1 MKKSVVKAVRKNKDV
16 KDFML
21 YLIVGGLATIVEWG
35 IFFLLNQLLSI
46 NHLLATAIA
55 FIFSTIANWGFGRLL
70 VFKRSHESLSK
81 ELTKI
86 YATSIVGLIINE
98 CIMYLGVDVFG
109 AHAMLI
115 KIIATA
121 VAFIWNFLVR
131 KHIIYNDG
139 SKPKTK
145 TELFFKNHRGII
157 ISAILIPFIFFGFF
171 KFVVPTDINSFG
183 YRHSWLSG
191 STIKFVNY
199 WLEEGPANLKFTNYE
214 RPNSIESSNL
224 DDRVAYLS
232 YPTGETMFVYL
243 SAKIAGKSQ
252 ITVSYLHKFQMIIF
266 ALTGVLM
273 ALFIYLFAERSLKIK
288 KDYIKIIMST
298 AIATLW
304 MLMPA
309 CAYYL
314 NNVYFADQCVI
325 LWTTALILV
334 EYIFRTSESKQK
346 KLLKVLRAFLLYGG
360 ILIDYY
366 FWILAFIFFAAEIIS
381 TIVTLKGSERKRGI
395 VSILL
400 WFGIP
405 VILALLTYYIQ
416 ISQTDNWLDIMRF
429 KYGMRVTGEG
439 MTFGVLLDMISEHLR
454 VAFTNNGSGSYYFLQ
469 FTVFASLIVGLIC
482 LIKNKCLKKLFNDPG
497 ISIIAC
503 IIVATVGQILIFKQH
518 SAIHEFS
525 IVKIAYII
533 SLLPIVIFMEA
544 RYIFLNYG
552 KRNSKESSKNTLAI
566 FVTGFFAVVFIT
578 GVPYSTIDY
587 ANARLGQ
594 KDYTLEREIKSNTD
608 YNDIVFSFTKEIDIN
623 PPEPLAISHK
633 QVYKVKNMSEIK
645 ENMSKYPE
653 KAKAV
658 FVIEKE
664 QELEDKA
671 QISEQKCLQKNSNIR
686 FENDSFII
694 LEINDL
700 EKCK

>member
-1 MKKSVVKAVRKNKDV
+1 MKKSVIKTVRKNKDV

-35 IFFLLNQLLSI
+35 IFFLLNQLLNI

-70 VFKRSHESLSK
+70 VFKHSHESLSK

-86 YATSIVGLIINE
+86 YATSIIGLIINE
-98 CIMYLGVDVFG
+98 CIMYLGVDILG

-115 KIIATA
+115 KIIATG

-131 KHIIYNDG
+131 KHLIYNDG

-145 TELFFKNHRGII
+145 TELFFKEHRGII
-157 ISAILIPFIFFGFF
+157 ISAALIPFIFFGFF
-171 KFVVPTDINSFG
+171 KFVVPTNINNFG
-183 YRHSWLSG
+183 YDHSWLSG

-214 RPNSIESSNL
+214 RPKSIESSSL
-224 DDRVAYLS
+224 DERVAYLS

-252 ITVSYLHKFQMIIF
+252 ITISYLHKFQMIMF

-273 ALFIYLFAERSLKIK
+273 TLFIYLFAERTLKIK
-288 KDYIKIIMST
+288 KDYIKIIIST

-334 EYIFRTSESKQK
+334 EYAFRTSKAK
-346 KLLKVLRAFLLYGG
+346 KKTVLKALRAFLLYGG

-366 FWILAFIFFAAEIIS
+366 FWILAFVFFAAEMIS
-381 TIVTLKGSERKRGI
+381 AIVSLKKPERKREI
-395 VSILL
+395 ISILL

-405 VILALLTYYIQ
+405 VILALLTYYFQ
-416 ISQTDNWLDIMRF
+416 ISQTENWLNILQF

-439 MTFGVLLDMISEHLR
+439 MTLGALLEMIKGRFIVS
-454 VAFTNNGSGSYYFLQ
+454 FTNNGSGSYYFLE
-469 FTVFASLIVGLIC
+469 FTILATLVAGIIG
-482 LIKNKCLKKLFNDPG
+482 LIKNKSLKKLFSNPG
-497 ISIIAC
+497 ISII
-503 IIVATVGQILIFKQH
+503 ISIVIATAGQILVFKQH

-525 IVKIAYII
+525 MIKVAYII
-533 SLLPIVIFMEA
+533 SLLPIIIFMEA
-544 RYIFLNYG
+544 RYFFLNG
-552 KRNSKESSKNTLAI
+552 KKKAKKESDKDILAI
-566 FVTGFFAVVFIT
+566 FATGFLAIVFIT
-578 GVPYSTIDY
+578 GVPFSSADY
-587 ANARLGQ
+587 AGARIRTA
-594 KDYTLEREIKSNTD
+594 DFTLEYELKNHTD
-608 YNDIVFSFTKEIDIN
+608 YNDVVFSFTKEIEIN
-623 PPEPLAISHK
+623 PPESLAVSHK
-633 QVYKVKNMSEIK
+633 QVYKVKDLSEIK
-645 ENMSKYPE
+645 ETMSKYSE
-653 KAKAV
+653 GKAV
-658 FVIEKE
+658 FVVEKE
-664 QELEDKA
+664 QELEDKN
-671 QISEQKCLQKNSNIR
+671 QISKQKCLQKNGEVR
-686 FENDSFII
+686 FENDRFII
-694 LEINDL
+694 FEIKDL